1 MHAHLLLPQVC
12 LNLNVMMRSATQAAM
27 VLTFMFAASWRLTIV
42 TFILVP
48 VIMLISKASRSCEQ
62 GLGESVEHECE
73 QMKVL
78 CA

>member
-1 MHAHLLLPQVC
+1 MDACFWVQVC

-48 VIMLISKASRSCEQ
+48 VIMLISKVS
-62 GLGESVEHECE
+62 
-73 QMKVL
+73 
-78 CA
+78 